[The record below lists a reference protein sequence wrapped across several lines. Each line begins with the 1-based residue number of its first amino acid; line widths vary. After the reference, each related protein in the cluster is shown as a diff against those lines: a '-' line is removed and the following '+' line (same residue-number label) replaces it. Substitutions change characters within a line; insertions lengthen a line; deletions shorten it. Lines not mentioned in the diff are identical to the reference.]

1 MVEVPMTKN
10 QRVHPGRVDVH
21 QADIVGI
28 DLRGETEVQQI
39 APRLAT
45 SRRFNVQRETPLA
58 F

>member
-39 APRLAT
+39 AP
-45 SRRFNVQRETPLA
+45 
-58 F
+58 